1 MSDRSKKEMISENTI
16 RSEKF
21 NNEYF
26 RLKDIIQKIPMTA
39 EQRNEAEQV
48 LEEMDRIFVEAN
60 KEKNG

>member
-1 MSDRSKKEMISENTI
+1 MISENTI

-26 RLKDIIQKIPMTA
+26 RLKDIIQNIPMTA